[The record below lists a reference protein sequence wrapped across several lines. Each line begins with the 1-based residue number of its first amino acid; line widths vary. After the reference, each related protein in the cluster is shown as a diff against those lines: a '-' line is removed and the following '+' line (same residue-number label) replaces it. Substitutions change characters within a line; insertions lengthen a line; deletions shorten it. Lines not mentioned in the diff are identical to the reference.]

1 MFTAMIKWH
10 INHIKNGLQEAT
22 LTQKL
27 EFFKGYSSRIKQNSE
42 WKIKYTV
49 YKIMKFFMGSLK

>member
-1 MFTAMIKWH
+1 MIKWH